1 MVPFDFSEAF
11 EQQLPPQVTQAL
23 ATLHKNTGASI
34 ADLVTMYHGFRGFA
48 ALTREIMLAAGYDP
62 NSGPVA
68 WGILHE
74 MTDATPEKS
83 QYRTLVRSLVVARN
97 QPAAELVQFLA
108 AHTRPPLQKDPEP
121 MDEEHSRHAAAEAEG
136 LKEKEQQTAE
146 ELGDRFYDED

>member
-1 MVPFDFSEAF
+1 MIPFDFSEVF
-11 EQQLPPQVTQAL
+11 EQELSPQVTQAL
-23 ATLHKNTGASI
+23 ATLHNNTGASV
-34 ADLVTMYHGFRGFA
+34 ADLVTMYHGFRNFA

-68 WGILHE
+68 WGVLHE

-108 AHTRPPLQKDPEP
+108 AHTRPRPAAPEP
-121 MDEEHSRHAAAEAEG
+121 EELDEEHQRQAAEE
-136 LKEKEQQTAE
+136 LREKEQQIADE
-146 ELGDRFYDED
+146 REARFYGKD